1 MHFSGKIKSRLTIY
15 PSRFFVLIW
24 KVMERKGYWRGSQIP
39 LEGGQAA
46 GSSSPIILPNM
57 TRSQSKVKQSD
68 NSSQTYF
75 CNPIWSMDSIT
86 EKIPPLKK
94 KWADKHTKYGNLIN
108 KKAKRYSCA
117 SNHLWKV
124 AWGKKR
130 RVNIYKDCS
139 STYRYTHLFQIF
151 NLCKKVIAVKGKQ
164 SWFLP

>member
-46 GSSSPIILPNM
+46 DSSSPIILPNM

-75 CNPIWSMDSIT
+75 CNPIWSMGSIT

-94 KWADKHTKYGNLIN
+94 NEQISTQNMETWLIRRQN
-108 KKAKRYSCA
+108 ATVVLQIICEK
-117 SNHLWKV
+117 LLG
-124 AWGKKR
+124 GKKEEWIFIKTAHLHTDTL
-130 RVNIYKDCS
+130 IYFKFS
-139 STYRYTHLFQIF
+139 IF
-151 NLCKKVIAVKGKQ
+151 VKKLSQ
-164 SWFLP
+164 